1 MKRRFPL
8 ALGMASALMLL
19 QPQSGRSHDADPTPG
34 EVAEPGGSDKPGRPG
49 PGKLLEALS
58 PEKWKEQPKQ
68 KQQGL
73 SSWYGKPFHGKTTA
87 SGEPFDMHAMTAAHR
102 TLPLQTYVRV
112 TNLANG
118 KAVVVRINDRGPRLH
133 SRIID
138 LSHGAAKALGFSKK
152 GLARVEVEVLPPDE
166 VARMVKK

>member
-1 MKRRFPL
+1 MKSRFPFTLGL
-8 ALGMASALMLL
+8 ASVLMLL
-19 QPQSGRSHDADPTPG
+19 QPQSGHSHDADSPAG
-34 EVAEPGGSDKPGRPG
+34 EVGEPAESDKPARRDATALP
-49 PGKLLEALS
+49 EALS
-58 PEKWKEQPKQ
+58 PEKKEQSRQ
-68 KQQGL
+68 KQRGL
-73 SSWYGKPFHGKTTA
+73 SSWYGKPFHGKKTA

-118 KAVVVRINDRGPRLH
+118 RVVVVRINDRGPRLH

-152 GLARVEVEVLPPDE
+152 GLTRVEVEVLPPDE
-166 VARMVKK
+166 VAQLVKK